1 MKTLYLVDASN
12 MFYRAFFAIPPLSN
26 SKGMATNA
34 LYGFVTMTMKLL
46 REVKPDHLVYC
57 FDRSEPSFRNE
68 LYEEYK
74 AHREE
79 MPDDL
84 KPQIPY
90 LKKITTLMGLAQVEK
105 VGFEADDVI
114 GTLAMLGVKNKA
126 QVVRPGV
133 SLYDTMKDVRT
144 DTDGVMAKFCV
155 RPDQMIDYLAIVGDS
170 IDNVP

>member
-114 GTLAMLGVKNKA
+114 GTLAMLGVKNKTQVVIVSGDKDFA
-126 QVVRPGV
+126 QLVRPGV
-133 SLYDTMKDVRT
+133 SLYDTVKDVRT
-144 DTDGVMAKFCV
+144 DTDGVMAKFGV
-155 RPDQMIDYLAIVGDS
+155 RPDQMI
-170 IDNVP
+170 